1 MYHFAIGLFKCKTMI
16 GSSGQVF
23 LETFVMVV
31 LLRYDI
37 SVYDEGFISFALM
50 DLDRFG

>member
-16 GSSGQVF
+16 GSSSQVF
-23 LETFVMVV
+23 LEIFVMVV